1 MEYPGDAFHTF
12 LDLETCNLQ
21 SMGRSQASRFL
32 SKYLKLRSEDEQ
44 SFYRFGTTW
53 GKVKNSNFGVE

>member
-1 MEYPGDAFHTF
+1 MLFILFWTSRLVIGSQWDSHKPLGFYP
-12 LDLETCNLQ
+12 
-21 SMGRSQASRFL
+21 
-32 SKYLKLRSEDEQ
+32 KYLKLRSEDEQ